1 MHWTRPEPC
10 QGMNCCLIV
19 IVQLR
24 SVAVRGSRDSDDLV
38 PLHQPFETALRGFN
52 RQQVLDHLESLDGRI
67 AIVAADRDAALVQV
81 AELSRVLDH
90 LRSESELLSH
100 LRREAEKAT
109 AEVERI
115 LATPMAEA
123 SARIQRI
130 LWLAEEEAAEAKA
143 HIEAEIIASK
153 AHADQDIAELKA
165 RADDQIAVLRAQA
178 SREAKSLLD
187 HARRQCDQLEAESA
201 ARREAAEHDAA
212 NAIAQREASANERI
226 RDGELRSLAR
236 LQVMLRVMEEHL
248 TDRVSTVKRDESAL
262 RELRAQVTSEAASL
276 GTVRAEVTAA
286 VLAAHQL
293 LTDAL
298 GQVRKIPVE
307 QALGEPDPS
316 QEPDVPTQR
325 GAQSGRVYLL
335 NTAEDRRLPRT
346 PH

>member
-1 MHWTRPEPC
+1 
-10 QGMNCCLIV
+10 MNCCLIV

-67 AIVAADRDAALVQV
+67 TIVAADRDAALAQV

-90 LRSESELLSH
+90 FRSESELLSH

-130 LWLAEEEAAEAKA
+130 LRLAEEEAAEAKA

-153 AHADQDIAELKA
+153 AHADQDITELKA
-165 RADDQIAVLRAQA
+165 RADDHIAVLRAQA

-212 NAIAQREASANERI
+212 NALAQREASANERI
-226 RDGELRSLAR
+226 QNGELRSLAR
-236 LQVMLRVMEEHL
+236 LQVMLRVMK
-248 TDRVSTVKRDESAL
+248 DRASVLERDESAL

-325 GAQSGRVYLL
+325 GAQSGRVYRL